1 MPGFPD
7 LTAYRRPCTARVM
20 FVLAA
25 LSLILAAATE
35 RAAAQIETKWST
47 LSEVELL
54 EVEEDG
60 NMRSIPRFPETIRA
74 LDGKQVYMS
83 GYMIPLGFAE
93 EQDNFLL
100 SAWPG
105 DGCYFHMPGGP
116 ESIVEIRA
124 AEMFDFS
131 YDTIAMTGTL
141 ELVEDD
147 PFGLI
152 YRMVDARPADG
163 D

>member
-1 MPGFPD
+1 
-7 LTAYRRPCTARVM
+7 M
-20 FVLAA
+20 FESAPVRIPRLIVL
-25 LSLILAAATE
+25 IAAAAIF
-35 RAAAQIETKWST
+35 AAMTPAESTAQIETKWST

-54 EVEEDG
+54 EVQEDG
-60 NMRSIPRFPETIRA
+60 ETRSIPRFPESLRN

-152 YRMVDARPADG
+152 YRMTDARPATD
-163 D
+163 

>member
-1 MPGFPD
+1 M
-7 LTAYRRPCTARVM
+7 RIAR
-20 FVLAA
+20 AA
-25 LSLILAAATE
+25 CVILAMVAAT
-35 RAAAQIETKWST
+35 AMFPGASTAQIETKWST
-47 LSEVELL
+47 LSEVELI
-54 EVEEDG
+54 EVQEEG
-60 NMRSIPRFPETIRA
+60 ETRSIPRFPDSLRE
-74 LDGKQVYMS
+74 LDGKRVYMS

-152 YRMVDARPADG
+152 FRMTDARPAD
-163 D
+163 

>member
-1 MPGFPD
+1 MRQMTRTTQT
-7 LTAYRRPCTARVM
+7 L
-20 FVLAA
+20 
-25 LSLILAAATE
+25 LAAALVVLVTSGSP
-35 RAAAQIETKWST
+35 ADSAAQIDTKWST
-47 LSEVELL
+47 LSKVELL

-60 NMRSIPRFPETIRA
+60 EMRSIPRFPESIRA

-124 AEMFDFS
+124 AEMFDFT

-152 YRMVDARPADG
+152 YRMTDARPADM

>member
-1 MPGFPD
+1 MTRSTLYGPAISRGILLPAILSMAMLF
-7 LTAYRRPCTARVM
+7 
-20 FVLAA
+20 AA
-25 LSLILAAATE
+25 GAVPSDAF
-35 RAAAQIETKWST
+35 AQIETKWSK

-54 EVEEDG
+54 EVQEDG
-60 NMRSIPRFPETIRA
+60 ETRSIPRFPESLKE
-74 LDGKQVYMS
+74 LDGKEVYMS

-152 YRMVDARPADG
+152 YRMTDARPAD
-163 D
+163 